1 MTPDQLLSWNISKLL
16 YYVRKIS
23 LKKKEQ
29 DSFGTSLALSFEQEA
44 IWLDL
49 QMLLADKFLLD
60 DFVDPYNISFS
71 VLLNGVLNIDKFKNS
86 LVRMLQRYLIT
97 YFGQYS

>member
-1 MTPDQLLSWNISKLL
+1 MTSDQLLSWNISKLL

-29 DSFGTSLALSFEQEA
+29 QDSFGKSLALSFEQEA
-44 IWLDL
+44 IWMDL
-49 QMLLADKFLLD
+49 QMLLAGEFLWD

-86 LVRMLQRYLIT
+86 LVGMLRR
-97 YFGQYS
+97 